1 MPLPIKY
8 HLREEF
14 DTIIHMGLKKN
25 SSRMQASQAQIGFLF
40 LFLSILL
47 IGTFQ
52 APRQELEHNTQ

>member
-25 SSRMQASQAQIGFLF
+25 SSRMRASQVQIGF